1 MVKRSIFLMIGL
13 VCCLVSASSQKML
26 DFDALSIEDGFTSSK
41 AISMLQDRKG
51 YIWIGTWNGL
61 NRYDGYHCEVFKP
74 LHHNTASLTNKEITT
89 LTEDH
94 EGNIWIGT
102 SNGLNCLDPETGTL
116 TTFSFTNR
124 VLVVKEDSFHHIW
137 VGLYGDG
144 LYKIDP
150 KKGTQELVMGHTT
163 VSDVHE
169 DRQGEF
175 WVATYYGLV
184 NLNRQTGSFSRYLRD
199 RNNPQES
206 ISNEQITQLAETAD
220 GTLWA
225 GTWGGGVNKVVK
237 SNDKSQV
244 KFLAYRAGDPAMGN
258 AYRLA
263 ADNYG
268 NLWIG
273 NWNGG
278 VSLLSV
284 EQQSKHPSVAK
295 FQDYVHEPGNPYSL
309 SGNNITALM
318 VDRSGILWVGSSKI
332 DRANILSTGMTRY
345 LTKNF
350 EPNSSTP
357 TQVRSFGGD
366 GNRFLWVGT
375 SEMLKL
381 YENKEGQYELVRNFD
396 PMVYFHNGQR
406 YVSSGILAILNHHT
420 GLWVG
425 TENGGLLLYNSEEAI
440 RSGNARYRFFNN
452 QTPQKLPG
460 DKVQCIIASA
470 KNSNVLYIG
479 TMYSGFAKCV
489 INNGIPTFTA
499 VTEGDSEK
507 DLMDNSVRAIAE
519 DQSGMVWIATNRGL
533 NRYNPQTGE
542 VGKFQYNPS
551 DANSINDNIINVMS
565 RDSKGRL
572 WIGTSSGLNK
582 LEEVAGA
589 GNQTSIRFK
598 NYPSFNHLNNELITN
613 IVEDKDGFL
622 WIGLYLGLV
631 KFDPEKEEVVAEYF
645 VKDFQR
651 LVNER
656 NTAFTDSDGNVLIG
670 GMTGFL
676 TFKPNELTIE
686 SVPPKPIIT
695 DFLIYNKRV
704 VPDPASSAID
714 GLQKEVSYCNGITV
728 SHSKNV
734 FTLVFSAM
742 DYKDPRKNQYAYML
756 EGFDKQWNEA
766 GTRNS
771 ATYTSLPHGNY
782 VFKVKASNGD
792 GIWSAEPTMMNVTVL
807 PPWWRTYP
815 AYFLYALVMMG
826 LLYIYRVYALRLLTQ
841 RNQLAMERLNYE
853 KEHELNES
861 KSQFFTN
868 ITHEFRTPL
877 TLILGPTKELLEL
890 KDAPPLVSK
899 QALLIQKNAQRL
911 LRLVNQL
918 MEFRKVEG
926 EKVQLQLQTVDVSI
940 LIEEAFDSFSAMAQS
955 RNMKFKLDKRV
966 EGLKALIDA
975 DKFDKVVFNL
985 LSNAFKFTADGGEI
999 TLRLDMLAKNNEFFC
1014 VEVQDNGIGIAADK
1028 KELVFNRFYQVNDLK
1043 NQSTGGIGLYL
1054 SKAFVEQHKGRIEL
1068 ESELGKGSLFRAV
1081 FPING
1086 NEIGDEGADVHISP
1100 HFEEGQHHHEDEL
1113 EGKDVDGLPVL
1124 LIVEDDSDMNSFI
1137 ATGLESEFS
1146 VHCAFNGREGL
1157 ELARK
1162 LAPDLIVSDVMMP
1175 ELNGFELIKQLR
1187 KDINTSHIPLLFL
1200 TAKTMKEDEINGLK
1214 LGAVDYITKPFDLTA
1229 LRFKLKNILKTKTNM
1244 QEKLRTTMLLEPE
1257 EIELNSLDEAFLKEA
1272 VDAVTKNLDN
1282 PMFDVELL
1290 SKEVGMSSNQV
1301 YRKIKSLTGQTA
1313 KEFIRSQ
1320 RLKTAAAMLVQKKRS
1335 ISEIIYMVGFSS
1347 PSYFARCFK
1356 EHFGCTPSEYID
1368 QNG

>member
-1 MVKRSIFLMIGL
+1 
-13 VCCLVSASSQKML
+13 
-26 DFDALSIEDGFTSSK
+26 
-41 AISMLQDRKG
+41 
-51 YIWIGTWNGL
+51 
-61 NRYDGYHCEVFKP
+61 
-74 LHHNTASLTNKEITT
+74 
-89 LTEDH
+89 
-94 EGNIWIGT
+94 
-102 SNGLNCLDPETGTL
+102 
-116 TTFSFTNR
+116 
-124 VLVVKEDSFHHIW
+124 
-137 VGLYGDG
+137 
-144 LYKIDP
+144 
-150 KKGTQELVMGHTT
+150 
-163 VSDVHE
+163 
-169 DRQGEF
+169 
-175 WVATYYGLV
+175 
-184 NLNRQTGSFSRYLRD
+184 
-199 RNNPQES
+199 
-206 ISNEQITQLAETAD
+206 
-220 GTLWA
+220 
-225 GTWGGGVNKVVK
+225 
-237 SNDKSQV
+237 
-244 KFLAYRAGDPAMGN
+244 
-258 AYRLA
+258 
-263 ADNYG
+263 
-268 NLWIG
+268 
-273 NWNGG
+273 
-278 VSLLSV
+278 
-284 EQQSKHPSVAK
+284 
-295 FQDYVHEPGNPYSL
+295 
-309 SGNNITALM
+309 
-318 VDRSGILWVGSSKI
+318 
-332 DRANILSTGMTRY
+332 
-345 LTKNF
+345 
-350 EPNSSTP
+350 
-357 TQVRSFGGD
+357 
-366 GNRFLWVGT
+366 
-375 SEMLKL
+375 
-381 YENKEGQYELVRNFD
+381 
-396 PMVYFHNGQR
+396 
-406 YVSSGILAILNHHT
+406 
-420 GLWVG
+420 
-425 TENGGLLLYNSEEAI
+425 
-440 RSGNARYRFFNN
+440 
-452 QTPQKLPG
+452 
-460 DKVQCIIASA
+460 
-470 KNSNVLYIG
+470 
-479 TMYSGFAKCV
+479 
-489 INNGIPTFTA
+489 
-499 VTEGDSEK
+499 
-507 DLMDNSVRAIAE
+507 
-519 DQSGMVWIATNRGL
+519 
-533 NRYNPQTGE
+533 
-542 VGKFQYNPS
+542 
-551 DANSINDNIINVMS
+551 
-565 RDSKGRL
+565 
-572 WIGTSSGLNK
+572 
-582 LEEVAGA
+582 
-589 GNQTSIRFK
+589 
-598 NYPSFNHLNNELITN
+598 
-613 IVEDKDGFL
+613 
-622 WIGLYLGLV
+622 
-631 KFDPEKEEVVAEYF
+631 
-645 VKDFQR
+645 
-651 LVNER
+651 
-656 NTAFTDSDGNVLIG
+656 
-670 GMTGFL
+670 
-676 TFKPNELTIE
+676 
-686 SVPPKPIIT
+686 
-695 DFLIYNKRV
+695 
-704 VPDPASSAID
+704 
-714 GLQKEVSYCNGITV
+714 
-728 SHSKNV
+728 
-734 FTLVFSAM
+734 
-742 DYKDPRKNQYAYML
+742 
-756 EGFDKQWNEA
+756 
-766 GTRNS
+766 
-771 ATYTSLPHGNY
+771 
-782 VFKVKASNGD
+782 
-792 GIWSAEPTMMNVTVL
+792 
-807 PPWWRTYP
+807 
-815 AYFLYALVMMG
+815 
-826 LLYIYRVYALRLLTQ
+826 
-841 RNQLAMERLNYE
+841 
-853 KEHELNES
+853 
-861 KSQFFTN
+861 
-868 ITHEFRTPL
+868 
-877 TLILGPTKELLEL
+877 
-890 KDAPPLVSK
+890 VSK

-1175 ELNGFELIKQLR
+1175 ELNGFEFIKQLR